1 MIDYQAWYH
10 QQWQTFADDKTHYAN
25 KNLGQHFIYDFAI
38 LQKIAQSAKI
48 ESANTV
54 LEIGPG
60 LGGLTA
66 AILAQMALTQG
77 ALTKGRLAKGVG
89 RVYAIEKDKIL
100 AEKLVSLQK
109 LSAGRLQI
117 ITQDARD
124 FDINIGTQPRIIIA
138 NLPYNVGTFLLNR
151 FLQHAELLS
160 EMVLMFQ
167 REVGCRLVARPF
179 SGEYGRLSVLAQA
192 RADIKTVMVLPPG
205 AFRPAPKIASS
216 VIKFTMRDL
225 PDLDYK
231 MLQHV
236 TSILFAQ
243 RRKKIQTVLRAHG
256 IAIDAWHDAPV
267 DGNLRPESI
276 AVQDFIALCGWVK
289 GKLSQD

>member
-1 MIDYQAWYH
+1 MIDYQAWYQ
-10 QQWQTFADDKTHYAN
+10 QQWQAFADDKTHHAN

-38 LQKIAQSAKI
+38 LQKIAQSARI
-48 ESANTV
+48 ESASTV
-54 LEIGPG
+54 IEIGPG

-66 AILAQMALTQG
+66 AILAQMRLANGT
-77 ALTKGRLAKGVG
+77 GRL
-89 RVYAIEKDKIL
+89 YAIEKDKIL
-100 AEKLVSLQK
+100 AERLASLQE

-117 ITQDARD
+117 IKNDARD
-124 FDINIGTQPRIIIA
+124 FDINIGAAPRIIIA

-151 FLQHAELLS
+151 FLQHAEFLS

-192 RADIKTVMVLPPG
+192 RAEIKTVMVLPPG

-256 IAIDAWHDAPV
+256 IAIDEWHDAPV

-289 GKLSQD
+289 QKIIL

>member
-1 MIDYQAWYH
+1 MIDYQAWYQ
-10 QQWQTFADDKTHYAN
+10 QQWQVFSDDKTHHAN

-38 LQKIAQSAKI
+38 LQKIAQSATI
-48 ESANTV
+48 ESADTV

-60 LGGLTA
+60 MGGLTA
-66 AILAQMALTQG
+66 AILAQG
-77 ALTKGRLAKGVG
+77 AS

-100 AEKLVSLQK
+100 AEKLSALQK
-109 LSAGRLQI
+109 LSGEKLQI

-124 FDINIGTQPRIIIA
+124 VDLNLGDAPRIIIA

-151 FLQHAELLS
+151 FLQHAEQLS

-192 RADIKTVMVLPPG
+192 RAEIKTVMVLPPG

-216 VIKFTMRDL
+216 VIKFKMRDL

-231 MLQHV
+231 LLQHV

-276 AVQDFIALCGWVK
+276 APQDFIALCGWAK
-289 GKLSQD
+289 GKMKQN

>member
-1 MIDYQAWYH
+1 MIDYQAWYQ
-10 QQWQTFADDKTHYAN
+10 QQWQVFADDKTHHAN
-25 KNLGQHFIYDFAI
+25 KNLGQHFIYDFVI
-38 LQKIAQSAKI
+38 LQKIAQSARI
-48 ESANTV
+48 ESASTV
-54 LEIGPG
+54 IEIGPG

-66 AILAQMALTQG
+66 AILTQMGVAKG
-77 ALTKGRLAKGVG
+77 ALAKGEG
-89 RVYAIEKDKIL
+89 CLYAIEKDKKL
-100 AEKLVSLQK
+100 AERLAGLQE
-109 LSAGRLQI
+109 LSGEKLQI

-124 FDINIGTQPRIIIA
+124 FDINIGATPRIIIA

-192 RADIKTVMVLPPG
+192 RAEIKTVMVLPPG

-256 IAIDAWHDAPV
+256 IAIDEWHDAPV

-289 GKLSQD
+289 QKAIF

>member
-1 MIDYQAWYH
+1 M
-10 QQWQTFADDKTHYAN
+10 
-25 KNLGQHFIYDFAI
+25 
-38 LQKIAQSAKI
+38 QKIAQSASI

-54 LEIGPG
+54 IEIGPG
-60 LGGLTA
+60 IGGLTA
-66 AILAQMALTQG
+66 AILAHDSLAQG
-77 ALTKGRLAKGVG
+77 TLKKDTRRL
-89 RVYAIEKDKIL
+89 YAIEKDKRL
-100 AEKLVSLQK
+100 AEKLSGLQE

-117 ITQDARD
+117 ITADARD
-124 FDINIGTQPRIIIA
+124 FDVNIGVAPRIIIA

-151 FLQHAELLS
+151 FLQHAEFLS

-192 RADIKTVMVLPPG
+192 RAEIKTVMVLPPG

-256 IAIDAWHDAPV
+256 IAIAEWHDAPV

-289 GKLSQD
+289 QKISF